1 LVSNHFKKGSWL
13 GYAGC
18 VAALHIIG
26 IVLLFLAARSNPSL
40 WGMGVIA
47 YTLGLRHAFDV
58 DHIAAID
65 NTVRKLVQQKKNPLG
80 VGFYFSLGHSTVV
93 FIMSVITALSVHWIQ
108 QEMPEMQQI
117 GGLIGTSVSGLFL
130 IIIGL
135 INLII
140 LVRLYRLFRQFRS
153 GKHQPDE
160 FERLMQSGGFIS
172 RFISPLYGFISR
184 SWHVYPLGFLFGLG
198 FDTASEISL
207 LAISAGAAKDSL
219 PFIGTLSFPILF
231 AAGMSLMDT
240 ADGVF
245 MTTAYRWAFS
255 TPLRK
260 LYYNLSVTAIAVAAA
275 LLIGMVEL
283 AQVLSEKLS
292 LNGEVWVWI
301 QNVDFGMLGYM
312 LVALFIL
319 AWAVSVAIWKW
330 GRLEE
335 RWGSLDT

>member
-1 LVSNHFKKGSWL
+1 MLSNASKKGSWL

-18 VAALHIIG
+18 VAALHIVG
-26 IVLLFLAARSNPSL
+26 IVFLFIAAKTNPGL
-40 WGMGVIA
+40 WGIGFIA
-47 YTLGLRHAFDV
+47 YALGLRHAFDV

-65 NTVRKLVQQKKNPLG
+65 NTVRKLVQQKRNPLG

-108 QEMPEMQQI
+108 QEMPEMQEI
-117 GGLIGTSVSGLFL
+117 GGLIGTSVSGIFL
-130 IIIGL
+130 IAIGII
-135 INLII
+135 NFII
-140 LVRLYRLFRQFRS
+140 LVRLYQLFRQFRK
-153 GKHQPDE
+153 GQHQPDE
-160 FERLMQSGGFIS
+160 FDRLMQSRGFIS
-172 RFISPLYGFISR
+172 RFISPLYRLISR

-207 LAISAGAAKDSL
+207 LAISAGAAKESL
-219 PFIGTLSFPILF
+219 PVIGILSFPILF

-275 LLIGMVEL
+275 LMIGTIEL
-283 AQVLSEKLS
+283 AQIISEKLG
-292 LNGEVWVWI
+292 LNGKGWGFI
-301 QNVDFGMLGYM
+301 QAIDFGMLGYM

-319 AWAVSVAIWKW
+319 AWAVSVAVWKW

-335 RWGSLDT
+335 RWGTLDG